1 MTLEKINHGTTALVL
16 IDLQNGIA
24 RQSVAP
30 HDSREVL
37 SNAAQLARA
46 FRGAG
51 APVILVR
58 VGYSAG
64 GGEMLRTEVDQ
75 PRPASG
81 PLPTDFSE
89 IVQELEQVETDIV
102 VTKHNW
108 SAFYGTDLDVQ
119 LRRRGIKSIVLGGIS
134 TNMGVES
141 TARSAHEHAYNLI
154 LVEDAMAS
162 MAGSDHLFAVERIFP
177 RIGQVVSTQDVLSAM
192 A

>member
-37 SNAAQLARA
+37 SNAAQLART

-51 APVILVR
+51 ALVVLVR
-58 VGYSAG
+58 VGYSVGA
-64 GGEMLRTEVDQ
+64 GEMLRIQVDQ
-75 PRPASG
+75 PRPTSG
-81 PLPTDFSE
+81 PLPADFSE
-89 IVQELEQVETDIV
+89 IVEELEQVETDIV

-119 LRRRGIKSIVLGGIS
+119 LRRRGITTIVLGGIS

-141 TARSAHEHAYNLI
+141 TARAAHEHAYNLL

-162 MAGSDHLFAVERIFP
+162 MSASDHLFAVERIFP
-177 RIGQVVSTQDVLSAM
+177 RIGRVVSTQAVLSVM
-192 A
+192 E